1 MRSTCLSWHV
11 DYLTLMIAAQALAE
25 KLMVAESGTARVRI
39 AVDIGG
45 TFTDLQVFD
54 EARGQLHELKTPTT
68 PADPAEGLVTGMVQ
82 AADRFGFDLAD
93 VSILL
98 HGTTIATNA
107 VLERKFP
114 SGALVTT
121 EGFEDVL
128 EIGRHMRRDVYG
140 LYAEERVLLVP
151 RSRRFGLRER
161 VGADGRVNVP
171 LDEAQAD
178 RLVQEIVDCGCETV
192 AVCLLNGFMNPAHE
206 IAFRDLLVEV
216 APHLEVS
223 IATDISPEIREYE
236 RSSTTVLNALL
247 MPVVRAYVE
256 RLEARLADSGANPRV
271 LLIQSNGG
279 MFTPD
284 VAAHQPARLL
294 LSGPCGGAIAAEYL
308 SRALEIENLIAV
320 DMGGTSFDVSLVC
333 EGQAAL
339 VTEGEVDGCPV
350 RLPMVEMRTI
360 GAGGGS
366 IARVDDS
373 GRLRVGPE
381 SAGADPGPACYG
393 AGGANAT
400 VSDANLILGRLLP
413 SAFLGGAM
421 ALDHQAALAAVT
433 ECVGDPLG
441 LTPEAAAEGVI
452 EIANA
457 TMANAMRLS
466 LFEKGFDPAD
476 FALVAFGGAG
486 GLHAAALAEELGMTR
501 IVFPRSAGTLS
512 AFGMLWTDIVH
523 HAARSRILPA
533 LPESLDALRQNA
545 EALLVEGRAALG
557 ADGIDGEF
565 WELTLSA
572 DARYVGQGYE
582 LTIPW
587 SGLELDK
594 DSLATCIAAF
604 HEAHRARFFHAD
616 ESEPVEIV
624 TLRVE
629 ARGRLERPDAVAPI
643 LPSIEGKTTE
653 HSVYLDGEWR
663 DLPVHSRSQMATGRG
678 YAGPLLITEEF
689 TTILVSSGWRLEL
702 RETGDLV
709 AERA

>member
-11 DYLTLMIAAQALAE
+11 DCLALMIAAQALAE
-25 KLMVAESGTARVRI
+25 KLMVTESGKARVRI

-68 PADPAEGLVTGMVQ
+68 PADPAEGLVTGMAL
-82 AADRFGFDLAD
+82 AADRFGFGLAD
-93 VSILL
+93 VSLLL

-161 VGADGRVNVP
+161 VGADGRVNIP
-171 LDEAQAD
+171 LDEAQAE

-206 IAFRDLLVEV
+206 MAFRDLLVKV
-216 APHLEVS
+216 APDLEVS

-256 RLEARLADSGANPRV
+256 RLEARLADSGAKPRV

-294 LSGPCGGAIAAEYL
+294 LSGPCGGTIAAEYL
-308 SRALEIENLIAV
+308 SRALKIENLIAV

-393 AGGANAT
+393 TGGTKAT

-413 SAFLGGAM
+413 TAFLGGAM
-421 ALDHQAALAAVT
+421 VLDRQAALAAVT

-441 LTPEAAAEGVI
+441 LTAEAAAEGVI

-545 EALLVEGRAALG
+545 EVLLAEARAALG
-557 ADGIDGEF
+557 ADGIDEEL

-572 DARYVGQGYE
+572 DTRYVGQGYE

-587 SGLELDK
+587 SGLDLNK
-594 DSLATCIAAF
+594 DSLAACIAAF
-604 HEAHRARFFHAD
+604 HEAHRARFLHAD

-629 ARGRLERPDAVAPI
+629 ARGRLERPGAVAPI
-643 LPSIEGKTTE
+643 LPSTEGEATE
-653 HSVYLDGEWR
+653 HSVYSDGEWR
-663 DLPVHSRSQMATGRG
+663 DLPVRRRSHLATGKD

-689 TTILVSSGWRLEL
+689 TTILVSSGWRVEL

-709 AERA
+709 AERV

>member
-11 DYLTLMIAAQALAE
+11 DCLALMIAAQALAE
-25 KLMVAESGTARVRI
+25 KLMVTESGKARVRI

-54 EARGQLHELKTPTT
+54 EAHGQLHELKTPTT
-68 PADPAEGLVTGMVQ
+68 PADPAEGLVTGMAL
-82 AADRFGFDLAD
+82 AADRFGFGLAD
-93 VSILL
+93 VSLLL

-114 SGALVTT
+114 SGVLVTT

-161 VGADGRVNVP
+161 VGADGRVNIP
-171 LDEAQAD
+171 LDEAQAE

-206 IAFRDLLVEV
+206 MAFRDLLVEV
-216 APHLEVS
+216 APDLEVS

-256 RLEARLADSGANPRV
+256 RLEARLADSGAKPRV

-294 LSGPCGGAIAAEYL
+294 LSGPCGGTIAAEYL
-308 SRALEIENLIAV
+308 SRALKIENLIAV

-393 AGGANAT
+393 TGGTKAT

-413 SAFLGGAM
+413 TAFLGGAM
-421 ALDHQAALAAVT
+421 VLDRQAALAAVT

-441 LTPEAAAEGVI
+441 LTAEAAAEGVI

-545 EALLVEGRAALG
+545 EVLLAEARAALG
-557 ADGIDGEF
+557 ADGIDEEL

-572 DARYVGQGYE
+572 DTRYVGQGYE

-587 SGLELDK
+587 SGLDLNK
-594 DSLATCIAAF
+594 DSLAACIAAF
-604 HEAHRARFFHAD
+604 HEAHRARFLHAD

-629 ARGRLERPDAVAPI
+629 ARGRLERPGAVAPI
-643 LPSIEGKTTE
+643 LPSTEGEATE
-653 HSVYLDGEWR
+653 HSVYSDGEWR
-663 DLPVHSRSQMATGRG
+663 DLPVRRRSHLATGKD

-689 TTILVSSGWRLEL
+689 TTILVSSGWRVEL

-709 AERA
+709 AERV